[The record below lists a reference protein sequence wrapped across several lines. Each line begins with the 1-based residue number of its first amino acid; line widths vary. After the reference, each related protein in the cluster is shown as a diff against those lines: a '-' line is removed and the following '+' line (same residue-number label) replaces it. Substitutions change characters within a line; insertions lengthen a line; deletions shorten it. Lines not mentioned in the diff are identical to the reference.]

1 METQIRKDDR
11 IDLRVSPEEKK
22 IFRRAH
28 KLSGDKTFS
37 GFVTRIVR
45 AKSIQI
51 IEENEKILASERDK
65 EIFFQAIFSNK
76 EPNKA
81 LTAATNKY
89 KSTIEKAN

>member
-11 IDLRVSPEEKK
+11 IDIRVSPEEKK

-37 GFVTRIVR
+37 SFVTRIVR
-45 AKSIQI
+45 AESIQI
-51 IEENEKILASERDK
+51 IEENERILASERDK
-65 EIFFQAIFSNK
+65 EIFFQAVFANR

-81 LTAATNKY
+81 LTAAANKY
-89 KSTIEKAN
+89 KSTIEKTN